1 MDQELFEELEE
12 ELLSKGYERVGEYR
26 YSASDK
32 ETGILLDESKIS
44 ILDADGSALNTNFE
58 LSLDGIDDAL
68 WCVKKASQ
76 QSIPIRS
83 DFFEKTCQGRRS
95 AL

>member
-1 MDQELFEELEE
+1 MDQEVFEELEE
-12 ELLSKGYERVGEYR
+12 ELLSNGYERVGEYR

-32 ETGILLDESKIS
+32 ETGILLDEGGIS
-44 ILDADGSALNTNFE
+44 ILDAEGSPLNTKFE

-68 WCVKKASQ
+68 WCVKKARQ
-76 QSIPIRS
+76 QNLPIRS

>member
-1 MDQELFEELEE
+1 MDQEVFEELEE
-12 ELLSKGYERVGEYR
+12 ELLSNGYEKAGEYR

-32 ETGILLDESKIS
+32 ETGILLDEAGIS
-44 ILDADGSALNTNFE
+44 ILDAEGAPLNTKFE

-68 WCVKKASQ
+68 WCVKRARQ
-76 QSIPIRS
+76 QNLPMHS
-83 DFFEKTCQGRRS
+83 DFFENTCKGRRS